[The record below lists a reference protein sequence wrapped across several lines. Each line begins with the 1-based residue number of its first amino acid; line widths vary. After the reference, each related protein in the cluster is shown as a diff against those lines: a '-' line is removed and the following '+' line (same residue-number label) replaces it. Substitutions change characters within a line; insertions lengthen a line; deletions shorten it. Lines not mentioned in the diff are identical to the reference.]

1 MSQIKFKVHT
11 GLNVK
16 FKLEKFNSDGV
27 IQETGWFKNTILENG
42 LNMLYDTRLFF
53 TSSTRIGLMEY
64 CNIGTGTS
72 TPAVSQTGLDNYY
85 DQVRIGDHGN
95 ELLNTTYDNPY
106 RKITN
111 ISYQFNIGLF
121 SGQNISEV
129 GLSRD
134 SYDSDVEDA
143 ENYFNR
149 QLVRTT
155 STVQDEELHEGDG
168 SQTEFSGALDAGSCD
183 PDTVVISAY
192 DTDDNL
198 MILEDQG
205 DGTFSG
211 DGSGTILY
219 DTGGYSITFNN
230 PVGDGYKVHANYEWQ
245 EATVITV
252 LEDEGLRVYAQV
264 IQYFELQPEEE
275 VQESFTFEDLTEET
289 SQTIDVTKKQFY
301 DIDGA
306 FPGWSTG
313 SDCPSTM
320 NIVVIAPDAIPT
332 DMTSNFGTDN
342 EGETCHND
350 SISRNLTS
358 YAAGGPKATITGTWN
373 PGSIDF
379 DIGAVAVGSITLT
392 TFRYER
398 FVSYLFIL
406 DSPITDI
413 LDTEEIKFTVEYTW
427 GEV

>member
-42 LNMLYDTRLFF
+42 LNMLYDNRLFS
-53 TSSTRIGLMEY
+53 TSTFNSGVMEY

-85 DQVRIGDHGN
+85 EQVRITGHGN
-95 ELLNTTYDNPY
+95 VLLNTTYDNPY

-129 GLSRD
+129 GLSR
-134 SYDSDVEDA
+134 SNYDSNVGDA

-301 DIDGA
+301 TIDSDV
-306 FPGWSTG
+306 PGWGTSTHY
-313 SDCPSTM
+313 PSSM

-332 DMTSNFGTDN
+332 DMTSNFDTDI
-342 EGETCHND
+342 EGETCQSNSD
-350 SISRNLTS
+350 SYNFTS
-358 YAAGGPKATITGTWN
+358 YAAGGPKATITGTWD

-379 DIGAVAVGSITLT
+379 DIGAVAVGDISGAI
-392 TFRYER
+392 FRNER
-398 FVSYLFIL
+398 FVPYLFIL
-406 DSPITDI
+406 DPPITDI
-413 LDTEEIKFTVEYTW
+413 LDTEEIKFTIEYTW